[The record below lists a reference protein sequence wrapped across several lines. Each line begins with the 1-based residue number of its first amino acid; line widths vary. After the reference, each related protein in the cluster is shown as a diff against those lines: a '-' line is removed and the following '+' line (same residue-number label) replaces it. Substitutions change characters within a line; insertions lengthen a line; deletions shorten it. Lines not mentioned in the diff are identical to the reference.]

1 VNDLLARLSALA
13 YAAILVVAVGVLYVT
28 SQPSLRGG
36 TEVHA
41 EFKDV
46 YPLLTGM
53 NVREW
58 GAPAG
63 TVADIEL
70 TDQGT
75 VMVTLPEALA
85 RVTPGRTSNQ
95 SL

>member
-1 VNDLLARLSALA
+1 VNDTMARLSALA
-13 YAAILVVAVGVLYVT
+13 YAFILVVAVGVLYVT

-36 TEVHA
+36 TEVKA
-41 EFKDV
+41 EFQDV

-63 TVADIEL
+63 SVSGIEL
-70 TDQGT
+70 TDHGT
-75 VMVTLPEALA
+75 VLVNGSAPAA
-85 RVTPGRTSNQ
+85 ASP
-95 SL
+95 